1 MIIKVKARKRG
12 RFKKLL
18 HYMFHDQKDPYVI
31 THNMKG
37 HTVSE
42 WIKEFED
49 NESNRKRRRI
59 NSTLLTHEILSWHQD
74 DNPSDQMIEDMTRQ
88 YINNRNPFGMYVGVI
103 HRDKNHVHVHLCV
116 SGVEY
121 VSGRSMRMSKREF
134 RDLKIAAQEY
144 QTNKY
149 PGLTNSVVD
158 FRTPSFDRHKTYWI
172 KKRGEI
178 PKVDLIKNT
187 INMVMQ
193 RNPKDWL
200 KEIRK
205 YGLVPYERS
214 GKLIGVWEGKR
225 KYRFKRL
232 GIELLGRS
240 IER

>member
-1 MIIKVKARKRG
+1 
-12 RFKKLL
+12 
-18 HYMFHDQKDPYVI
+18 
-31 THNMKG
+31 
-37 HTVSE
+37 
-42 WIKEFED
+42 
-49 NESNRKRRRI
+49 
-59 NSTLLTHEILSWHQD
+59 
-74 DNPSDQMIEDMTRQ
+74 
-88 YINNRNPFGMYVGVI
+88 
-103 HRDKNHVHVHLCV
+103 
-116 SGVEY
+116 
-121 VSGRSMRMSKREF
+121 MRMSKREF

-172 KKRGEI
+172 KKRGEL

-214 GKLIGVWEGKR
+214 DKLIGVWEGKR